1 MKAFLNAILPRMLPS
16 GCAFNIYAHEGKED
30 LMHKLGER
38 LRDYAA
44 WLKKEKSCRIVIIV
58 DRDNDDCKELKREL
72 EDICEQAGLRSRSDA
87 GNPDWQVVT
96 RIAVEEL
103 EAWYFGDW
111 QAVCAA
117 YPRVPANIPGKRGY
131 RDPDA
136 IKGGTWEAFRLI
148 MRKKGYFRGRLHK
161 VEAAQ
166 QIGRHIDPQR
176 NQSPSFKVFWNAV
189 TEAVEAS

>member
-1 MKAFLNAILPRMLPS
+1 MAAFLKAILPRMLPS
-16 GCAFNIYAHEGKED
+16 GCHFKVHFHRGKRH

-58 DRDNDDCKELKREL
+58 DQDKDDCKELKRKL
-72 EDICEQAGLRSRSDA
+72 EDICEQAGLRSKRATGSL
-87 GNPDWQVVT
+87 DWQVVT

-111 QAVCAA
+111 QAVRAA
-117 YPRVPANIPGKRGY
+117 YPKVSANIPERRGY

-136 IKGGTWEAFRLI
+136 IKGGTWEAFRQV
-148 MRKKGYFRGRLHK
+148 MRNKGYFKGRLHK
-161 VEAAQ
+161 VEAAR
-166 QIGRHIDPQR
+166 QIGKHIDPQR
-176 NQSPSFKVFWNAV
+176 NQSPSFKVFWDAV
-189 TEAVEAS
+189 TEAVEAP